1 MYSIQA
7 KVYGFAE
14 RADVPPG
21 EGRPERRPKEVESPV
36 HLCSLKKTHTHT
48 HTFLCF
54 GFRTVLVFLSWRSVT
69 HSARWTPCLITVS
82 VCRLNPI
89 CRKRHR
95 TGTMFTVWANISING
110 ESLSQFTEIPAD
122 AKTFHIIWYA
132 MNTGPF
138 FFLLIGKL
146 VYMHWCVFIMY
157 LLASVL
163 LRLSLW
169 WDSIYCIATYLP
181 WYFGLALSAVIVR
194 PWCRNHDLSDS
205 PYPDPTSQLFT
216 DPSSCLALSLPWIFL
231 SIKCCMILTWPFEC
245 SQLTS

>member
-1 MYSIQA
+1 MPDYCQCLSSQSHLPEAPQNRNHVYSLS
-7 KVYGFAE
+7 K
-14 RADVPPG
+14 
-21 EGRPERRPKEVESPV
+21 
-36 HLCSLKKTHTHT
+36 HLNQ
-48 HTFLCF
+48 
-54 GFRTVLVFLSWRSVT
+54 
-69 HSARWTPCLITVS
+69 RWIT
-82 VCRLNPI
+82 
-89 CRKRHR
+89 
-95 TGTMFTVWANISING
+95 FTVYRNTSWCQN
-110 ESLSQFTEIPAD
+110 LSHYLIRYEYW
-122 AKTFHIIWYA
+122 TF
-132 MNTGPF
+132 F